1 VSDRRHPIIT
11 IARLVTTQ
19 RKIATRNT
27 GSINVPSRKRL
38 HLSLHDTAETSSRDR
53 ANPNRLTCRIAP
65 SALQPVPI
73 VLRGQHPMQHQLSDE
88 SVAVT
93 PATSSSVTD
102 SSAHL
107 QPHMRVLG
115 THGKLLGKVETLEH
129 DAATGQLTTLV
140 IRHGLLN
147 NKRTAVPAS
156 RVKWVNVNSVILD
169 LTPTAFKLLPRSA
182 TT

>member
-1 VSDRRHPIIT
+1 
-11 IARLVTTQ
+11 
-19 RKIATRNT
+19 
-27 GSINVPSRKRL
+27 
-38 HLSLHDTAETSSRDR
+38 
-53 ANPNRLTCRIAP
+53 
-65 SALQPVPI
+65 
-73 VLRGQHPMQHQLSDE
+73 MQHQLSDE

-129 DAATGQLTTLV
+129 DAATGELATLV